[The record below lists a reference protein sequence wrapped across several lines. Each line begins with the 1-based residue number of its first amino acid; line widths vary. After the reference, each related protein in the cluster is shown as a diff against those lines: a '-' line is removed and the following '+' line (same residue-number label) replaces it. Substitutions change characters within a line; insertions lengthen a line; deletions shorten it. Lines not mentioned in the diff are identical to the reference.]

1 MFNKD
6 DSPFGHSSIS
16 HSSNGITSH
25 STTTGHITT
34 SHNSDGSVTHTFTN

>member
-6 DSPFGHSSIS
+6 NKIGHSSVS

-25 STTTGHITT
+25 NSSLRHSSI
-34 SHNSDGSVTHTFTN
+34 SHSSN